1 MSMKSLTNKG
11 FNEETLNGLK
21 KSALE
26 SLIAIK
32 LFFYNNPQSLRN
44 QSSINIPMDVPKI
57 SD

>member
-1 MSMKSLTNKG
+1 MSMKSLINKS

-21 KSALE
+21 KSTLE
-26 SLIAIK
+26 SLIVIK
-32 LFFYNNPQSLRN
+32 LFFYNNPQSLHN

>member
-1 MSMKSLTNKG
+1 MKSLINKS

-21 KSALE
+21 KSTLE
-26 SLIAIK
+26 SLIVIK
-32 LFFYNNPQSLRN
+32 LFFYNNPQSLHN